1 MNKKFTFFW
10 HGPFSQW
17 YKSDFIICNKK
28 YSCMEQYMMATKARI
43 FNDRET
49 YDKIM
54 NSISPK
60 EIKALGREVKNFDEE
75 IWKKYRFEVVYRGN
89 LAKFLQNLELEKLL
103 LDTGDTLL
111 VETSPYDKI
120 WGIGLSEESPDI
132 YDMNKWLGINLLG
145 KALTSVRDYIR
156 TIRKLNYIDN
166 KVFSYNMFDHNMGC
180 GAINE
185 L

>member
-1 MNKKFTFFW
+1 MNNKFTFFW

-17 YKSDFIICNKK
+17 HKSDFIIYNIK

-43 FNDRET
+43 FNDKDT

-54 NSISPK
+54 NSTSPK
-60 EIKALGREVKNFDEE
+60 EIKALGREVKNFDEK

-89 LAKFLQNLELEKLL
+89 LAKFLQNSELEKLL

-111 VETSPYDKI
+111 VEASPYDKI
-120 WGIGLSEESPDI
+120 WGIGLSEESIEI
-132 YDMNKWLGINLLG
+132 YDMNNWPGLNLLG
-145 KALTSVRDYIR
+145 RALTSVRDYIK
-156 TIRKLNYIDN
+156 TIRQLNFIDN
-166 KVFSYNMFDHNMGC
+166 KLFDYNMFEHNMGC